1 MSASRIKQN
10 GCETFN
16 EGTSHEWIYKKN
28 VKEFKKSK
36 FGNQQYL
43 KNKWLFGS
51 FLMFESHNNIKEQAK
66 QIDGYHSVSWVKI
79 Y

>member
-1 MSASRIKQN
+1 MDVKHSMKEQVMNEFIKKTSRN
-10 GCETFN
+10 LM
-16 EGTSHEWIYKKN
+16 
-28 VKEFKKSK
+28 KSK
-36 FGNQQYL
+36 FGNEKYL

>member
-1 MSASRIKQN
+1 M
-10 GCETFN
+10 
-16 EGTSHEWIYKKN
+16 
-28 VKEFKKSK
+28 KSK
-36 FGNQQYL
+36 FGNEKYL